1 MKRAVPPCFMHKM
14 AITEAMG
21 SGGLTLKVDISSAV
35 AYGYAS
41 ATLGATDSGGLTVI
55 TYTVTVPVKSNTGFG
70 DANAIKVRLL

>member
-1 MKRAVPPCFMHKM
+1 M

-21 SGGLTLKVDISSAV
+21 SGGLTLTVDINAV
-35 AYGYAS
+35 
-41 ATLGATDSGGLTVI
+41 THSGGLTVI